1 MKKIIILLSV
11 LLGFISCSTVKEI
24 PSDLSAAQLLQ
35 LGQNAFESKNYK
47 AAEKYFITTIQR
59 FGTNTNNY
67 IEAQYEL
74 AHLYNT
80 TKQYQKAYNIYNEI
94 LQMYDYSFDLP
105 GAYKKLCQIGL
116 SKIPKEKIAQFQNGA
131 TTPEATE

>member
-116 SKIPKEKIAQFQNGA
+116 SKIPKEKIAQFHNWS

>member
-11 LLGFISCSTVKEI
+11 LFGFISCSTVKEI
-24 PSDLSAAQLLQ
+24 HSDLSAAQLLQ

-80 TKQYQKAYNIYNEI
+80 TKQYQKA
-94 LQMYDYSFDLP
+94 SVRFHF
-105 GAYKKLCQIGL
+105 LCQL
-116 SKIPKEKIAQFQNGA
+116 RSALLYRWYH
-131 TTPEATE
+131 

>member
-1 MKKIIILLSV
+1 MKKIFILLSV
-11 LLGFISCSTVKEI
+11 LFGFISCSTVKEI
-24 PSDLSAAQLLQ
+24 PSDLSAAQLIQ

-116 SKIPKEKIAQFQNGA
+116 SKIP
-131 TTPEATE
+131 

>member
-74 AHLYNT
+74 AHLYNIFL
-80 TKQYQKAYNIYNEI
+80 YLLI
-94 LQMYDYSFDLP
+94 LSNPMLDYPLF
-105 GAYKKLCQIGL
+105 L
-116 SKIPKEKIAQFQNGA
+116 S
-131 TTPEATE
+131 

>member
-80 TKQYQKAYNIYNEI
+80 TKQYQKAYNIYNES

-116 SKIPKEKIAQFQNGA
+116 SKIPAEKIAQFQNGS

>member
-1 MKKIIILLSV
+1 MKKIFILLSV

-24 PSDLSAAQLLQ
+24 PSDLSAAQLIQ

-80 TKQYQKAYNIYNEI
+80 TKQYQKAYNIFNEI

-116 SKIPKEKIAQFQNGA
+116 SKIPKEKIAQFQNA
-131 TTPEATE
+131 STTPEATE

>member
-116 SKIPKEKIAQFQNGA
+116 SKIPTEKTAQFQNGS